1 MDSLIRFLLV
11 ALLLAQVLSYNIVSN
26 NPLTRRALSRT
37 RIYNEP
43 VVDNVDKEK
52 NVAYM
57 SITIPGDETQKAFN
71 KACELF
77 NEEVKERGYSV
88 PGFRQGTKLPHPYLY
103 QIFGEEKIKQF
114 CATLLSEAIQDQCE
128 KTGMLFVGRGR
139 IMDFNEGAF
148 TGGKPHSIKIE
159 CDLWPEMVYAGSNG
173 YKGLAVTVNKNP
185 VDIEK
190 LEKVKDSIRQRY
202 KVLSDTPVGY
212 SAKMGD
218 VVVANMQGFMA
229 NEDGSKG
236 ESLPPIASGD
246 QAEIE
251 LAKGKFM
258 DGLAEGLVDAQINDV
273 REIPVTFPIR
283 AKGPGVALSGK
294 KAIFQL
300 TVLNIKTKAIPDWTA
315 ELANEVRPGMTL
327 AQLNEEVAKA
337 VDGEGSSSAEGL
349 RNEKLAEALL
359 SILQISKLP
368 ESLME
373 ENTQQRFQSMLMDF
387 QEQGST
393 QEQLE
398 EMTTPEKYA
407 KYKDISKPNVE
418 KVVKLGMAFRD
429 IAEKEKLVIEPAEVQ
444 DQLDM
449 MNAQAKQKG
458 EAPPDEARA
467 RDEIQNVLLRKK
479 VFDFLADQGAI
490 TWVDTPTE
498 VEQTPFDKA

>member
-1 MDSLIRFLLV
+1 M
-11 ALLLAQVLSYNIVSN
+11 
-26 NPLTRRALSRT
+26 
-37 RIYNEP
+37 E
-43 VVDNVDKEK
+43 
-52 NVAYM
+52 
-57 SITIPGDETQKAFN
+57 
-71 KACELF
+71 F
-77 NEEVKERGYSV
+77 NE
-88 PGFRQGTKLPHPYLY
+88 
-103 QIFGEEKIKQF
+103 
-114 CATLLSEAIQDQCE
+114 A
-128 KTGMLFVGRGR
+128 
-139 IMDFNEGAF
+139 AF

-159 CDLWPEMVYAGSNG
+159 CDLWPEMVYAGVDG
-173 YKGLAVTVNKNP
+173 YKGLTVTVNKNP
-185 VDIEK
+185 VDSEK
-190 LEKVKDSIRQRY
+190 LNKVKDSIRQRY

-229 NEDGSKG
+229 NEDGTKG

-251 LAKGKFM
+251 LVSGKFM

-300 TVLNIKTKAIPDWTA
+300 SVINVKTKEVPEWTQ

-327 AQLNEEVAKA
+327 AELNEEVNKA
-337 VDGEGSSSAEGL
+337 VDGEGSASTEGL

-359 SILQISKLP
+359 SILQIEKLP

-373 ENTQQRFQSMLMDF
+373 ENTQQRFQSMLIDF
-387 QEQGST
+387 QEQGSS

-407 KYKDISKPNVE
+407 KYKEISKPNVE

-429 IAEKEKLVIEPAEVQ
+429 IAEKEKLVVEPAEVQ
-444 DQLDM
+444 NQIDV

-467 RDEIQNVLLRKK
+467 KDEIQNVLLRKM
-479 VFDFLADQGAI
+479 VFDFLAAQGTV
-490 TWVDTPTE
+490 TWIETPTE
-498 VEQTPFDKA
+498 VEPTPFDKA